1 MSKIADIKI
10 GYACNDECVHCVVEE
25 LRKSANLKKEFLST
39 AKYKEEISNQKKQ
52 GVELIVLTGG
62 EPTIY
67 KDFFEI
73 LKFIHENDMKI
84 HIQSNGR
91 KFSNLEFV
99 SKANEFISSYEIALH
114 GPNKEIHE
122 KITQTPLSFEETVL
136 GLKNLVKL
144 NTKIEGKIVLS
155 KYNYSCLV
163 ETLNLYKELGVKFVT
178 VAFAHSSGE
187 KNYINDITAT
197 YKEIKPYIE
206 KSLESFNEN
215 ELFISLENILPC
227 ALDKQYSLKHF
238 QDFYQT
244 FKNSNLKLVGKQ
256 TQNWLFLKKAIRKK
270 DESVCKKCL
279 YNTFCEGYWKEYVE
293 ERGFSEFTPI
303 EKIDSKKLI

>member
-1 MSKIADIKI
+1 MTKIADIKI
-10 GYACNDECVHCVVEE
+10 GYACNDECIHCVVEE

-52 GVELIVLTGG
+52 GVDLIVLTGG
-62 EPTIY
+62 EPTIF
-67 KDFFEI
+67 KDFFDI
-73 LKFIHENDMKI
+73 LKFIKENNLKI

-91 KFSNLEFV
+91 KFSNFDFA
-99 SKANEFISSYEIALH
+99 KNANEYITSYEIALH

-122 KITQTPLSFEETVL
+122 KITQTPGSFEETVL

-144 NTKIEGKIVLS
+144 NAKIEGKIVLS
-155 KYNYSCLV
+155 KYNYSYLV
-163 ETLNLYKELGVKFVT
+163 ETLSLYKELGVKFVT

-187 KNYINDITAT
+187 KNYIQNITAT
-197 YKEIKPYIE
+197 YTEIKPYIE
-206 KSLESFNEN
+206 KSLDNFKDN

-270 DESVCKKCL
+270 DESICKKCL
-279 YNTFCEGYWKEYVE
+279 YNTFCEGYWKEYIE
-293 ERGFSEFTPI
+293 ERGFSEFNPI
-303 EKIDSKKLI
+303 EKIDTKKLI